1 MAADNDHPEYPDDDP
16 REASPAVSLAWRC
29 SDCGL
34 FRVKHD
40 QESTPPL
47 CLACGG
53 QDIEE
58 VRPLT
63 GHGRPAALTAAGRVV
78 LGERRRF
85 PRF

>member
-1 MAADNDHPEYPDDDP
+1 MAADKNNDPEADDERHD
-16 REASPAVSLAWRC
+16 APAQSLAWRC
-29 SDCGL
+29 SDCGF
-34 FRVKHD
+34 FRVKRD
-40 QESTPPL
+40 DEDTPPL
-47 CLACGG
+47 CLACAGS
-53 QDIEE
+53 DIEE